1 MPAIVTLMSGERYR
15 LTGCCADLAPQI
27 NTARAEGLLVEL
39 TRDRSLS
46 SSVRRFAFEFIERRL
61 PPLAC

>member
-39 TRDRSLS
+39 TRDVCPVESLW
-46 SSVRRFAFEFIERRL
+46 VHPDAIATIKDE
-61 PPLAC
+61 A